1 MNIDHIMADLNV
13 FCTHE
18 NTAIAEF
25 ATRAMSYSQALA
37 QGEMSPD
44 EYQSLMGDLDS
55 LKRMARSADE
65 ENTMTTIFQIAML
78 VPALV

>member
-1 MNIDHIMADLNV
+1 MNIDQVMTDLNV
-13 FCTHE
+13 FTAHE
-18 NTAIAEF
+18 NAAIADL
-25 ATRAMSYSQALA
+25 ASRAMSYTQALA
-37 QGEMSPD
+37 QGELSSD

-65 ENTMTTIFQIAML
+65 ENTVTTIFQIAML